1 MKQLLISAIC
11 IAALSACGGGSS
23 GMTSTPGTATD
34 LCNGTA
40 VPEFTLVSPASG
52 SMSVADSTSALVFS
66 GTLYNQTGATESIR
80 ARCRQTEPSYSLTT
94 FNATAADT
102 MYRYQLWPAGTTYNV
117 NYVITNNAGAQAC
130 ETTIVSEGSFTTQ

>member
-23 GMTSTPGTATD
+23 GMTSTPGAATD

-52 SMSVADSTSALVFS
+52 SMSVADSTSALLFS
-66 GTLYNQTGATESIR
+66 GTLYNQTGATEAIQVGSSSG
-80 ARCRQTEPSYSLTT
+80 AVYSLTT
-94 FNATAADT
+94 FNATNGG
-102 MYRYQLWPAGTTYNV
+102 YSVPLPALMSGTTYTV
-117 NYVITNNAGAQAC
+117 SYVVTNNAGAQAC
-130 ETTIVSEGSFTTQ
+130 KTTKISEGSFTTQ